1 MAHNRKKTLPRNT
14 VALSVICCLAFW
26 VSLAAEPASPASR
39 KPGPEAQKLLD
50 RIRSAPGILL
60 GYNTTNPRSLP
71 VFEKACDKKMVVLE
85 FELADGYARDIEKR
99 GGRRA
104 GDDDA
109 GAAEAW
115 AEKPGTLVMFRW
127 HMRHP
132 ETGDFRKG
140 NIEDVLQGG
149 KHHQALLERLDYLV
163 ERVKRVKQPVIL
175 RPWHEGNGSW
185 FWWNGKPKEFKEL
198 WKLTVEYV
206 ESKGV
211 KDVLWCYSPNATS
224 DDSWQ
229 VDKFYP
235 GDEYVDIAAIDYYF
249 DISWTKG
256 HIQNLDAL
264 MKSVRALEAVI
275 PKNMPMGFSEIGPRG
290 PRPRETVSEETDKEW
305 AGFWRNLEPDMRKH
319 LPRFKFFLV
328 WSTTAFE
335 KMLYPTSGMALQGL
349 RAFAS
354 SDGVITFGEKW

>member
-1 MAHNRKKTLPRNT
+1 MIERRIASTIPF
-14 VALSVICCLAFW
+14 VAVLFAVLA
-26 VSLAAEPASPASR
+26 LAPSAFSAERR

-71 VFEKACDKKMVVLE
+71 VFEKACDKNMVVLE

-104 GDDDA
+104 GDDET

-115 AEKPGTLVMFRW
+115 AEKPGTVVMFRW

-140 NIEDVLQGG
+140 EIQDVLPGG

-163 ERVKRVKQPVIL
+163 ARVRQVGAPVIL

-185 FWWNGKPKEFKEL
+185 FWWNGKQKEFKEL

-211 KDVLWCYSPNATS
+211 KEVLWCYGPNATS

-229 VDKFYP
+229 VDLFYP
-235 GDEYVDIAAIDYYF
+235 GDAYVDIAAIDYYF

-264 MKSVRALEAVI
+264 MKSVRAIEAVI
-275 PKNMPMGFSEIGPRG
+275 PKDMPMGFSEIGPRG
-290 PRPRETVSEETDKEW
+290 PRPRETVSEETDREW
-305 AGFWRNLEPDMRKH
+305 AEFWKNLQPDMKEH
-319 LPRFKFFLV
+319 LPRFRFFCV

-335 KMLYPTSGMALQGL
+335 KMLYPTSGIALEGL

-354 SDGVITFGEKW
+354 SAGVVTFGEKW

>member
-1 MAHNRKKTLPRNT
+1 MFERRHPSRIFLVVVFLAVITFTLPT
-14 VALSVICCLAFW
+14 FS
-26 VSLAAEPASPASR
+26 AER
-39 KPGPEAQKLLD
+39 HKLGPEAQKLLD

-60 GYNTTNPRSLP
+60 GYSTTDPRSLP
-71 VFEKACDKKMVVLE
+71 VFEKACGKRMVVLE
-85 FELADGYARDIEKR
+85 YELADGYARDIQKR
-99 GGRRA
+99 GSRRA
-104 GDDDA
+104 GNDEA

-115 AEKPGTLVMFRW
+115 AKKPSTAVMFRW

-132 ETGDFRKG
+132 ETNHFRKG
-140 NIEDVLQGG
+140 DIEDVLPGG

-175 RPWHEGNGSW
+175 RPWHEGNGNW
-185 FWWNGKPKEFKEL
+185 FWWNGKPKEFKQL
-198 WKLTVEYV
+198 WRLTVEYV
-206 ESKGV
+206 EGKGC
-211 KDVLWCYSPNATS
+211 KNVLWCYSPNATA
-224 DDSWQ
+224 DESWQ

-235 GDEYVDIAAIDYYF
+235 GDGYVDIAGIDYYF

-275 PKNMPMGFSEIGPRG
+275 PKDMPMGFGEIGPRG
-290 PRPRETVSEETDKEW
+290 PRPQEEISEETDREW
-305 AGFWRNLEPDMRKH
+305 AEFWRNLEADMRKH

-335 KMLYPTSGMALQGL
+335 KMLYPISGVALEGL
-349 RAFAS
+349 RSFAS
-354 SDGVITFGEKW
+354 SPGVITFGEKW